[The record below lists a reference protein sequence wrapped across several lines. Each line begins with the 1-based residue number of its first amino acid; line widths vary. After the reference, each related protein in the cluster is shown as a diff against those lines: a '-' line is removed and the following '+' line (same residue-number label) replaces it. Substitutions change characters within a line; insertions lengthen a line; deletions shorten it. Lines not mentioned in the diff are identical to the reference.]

1 MTFPPMP
8 VKTQKI
14 RRPLLEWLPNV
25 LLGVLATAALLI
37 SGWSMAT
44 LLHDSAGAPWWVAG
58 TGVGVFDVLA
68 LLAALLVKIHASDPW
83 RAAGAQIVML
93 LAVCASAAVNGAHGA
108 NLGGWT
114 TALVLGAAPVTFEIA
129 FAIKFRTLTVLI
141 WLLFAKESM
150 TRLKQEAWERIA
162 IRIDENTTMTA
173 VSGTPEMIHET
184 VERIRTG
191 RPGLRKE
198 VQELYASGTT
208 DPERMLAELPAGT
221 NPESVR
227 RYLREIRKEVAE

>member
-1 MTFPPMP
+1 MNYPPMP
-8 VKTQKI
+8 VKVSKP
-14 RRPLLEWLPNV
+14 RKPLLTWLPDV
-25 LLGVLATAALLI
+25 LLGALATAALLI

-58 TGVGVFDVLA
+58 LGVGVFDVLA

-93 LAVCASAAVNGAHGA
+93 LAVGASAAVNGAHGA

-129 FAIKFRTLTVLI
+129 FSIKFRTLTVLI
-141 WLLFAKESM
+141 WLLFGKESM
-150 TRLKQEAWERIA
+150 KRLKQEAWERIA
-162 IRIDENTTMTA
+162 IPVDSGSMTA
-173 VSGTPEMIHET
+173 VSGTPEAIHAT
-184 VERIRTG
+184 VER
-191 RPGLRKE
+191 LRSSGTRAK
-198 VQELYASGTT
+198 VQELYSSGIT

-221 NPESVR
+221 NPESVK
-227 RYLREIRKEVAE
+227 RYLREIRKEVTG

>member
-8 VKTQKI
+8 VKAKKI
-14 RRPLLEWLPNV
+14 RRPVLEWLPNV
-25 LLGVLATAALLI
+25 LLGVLATAALLL

-68 LLAALLVKIHASDPW
+68 LLAALLVKAHASDPW
-83 RAAGAQIVML
+83 RAAGAQLVML
-93 LAVCASAAVNGAHGA
+93 LAVGASAAVNGAHGA

-129 FAIKFRTLTVLI
+129 FAIKFRTLTVLV
-141 WLLFAKESM
+141 WLLHRDSAW

-162 IRIDENTTMTA
+162 IPVDSGTFTA
-173 VSGTPEMIHET
+173 VSGTPEQIDAT
-184 VERIRTG
+184 ITR
-191 RPGLRKE
+191 LRKSGTRKQ
-198 VQELYASGTT
+198 VAELYGSGVT
-208 DPERMLAELPAGT
+208 DPDQIIRELPEA
-221 NPESVR
+221 NAESVR
-227 RYLREIRKEVAE
+227 RYVREIRKEVTE

>member
-8 VKTQKI
+8 VKSKKA
-14 RRPLLEWLPNV
+14 RRPVLSWLPEL
-25 LLGVLATAALLI
+25 LLGLLATAALII

-44 LLHDSAGAPWWVAG
+44 LLHYSAGAPWWVAG
-58 TGVGVFDVLA
+58 LGVGVFDVLA
-68 LLAALLVKIHASDPW
+68 LLAALLVKQHAGDPW

-93 LAVCASAAVNGAHGA
+93 LAVGASAAVNGAHGA

-141 WLLFAKESM
+141 WLLFSKESM

-162 IRIDENTTMTA
+162 IRIDERTTMTP
-173 VSGTPEMIHET
+173 VSGTPAAIHET
-184 VERIRTG
+184 VERIRSSGT
-191 RPGLRKE
+191 RAR
-198 VQELYASGTT
+198 VAELYGSGIT
-208 DPERMLAELPAGT
+208 DPDRMLAELPDA
-221 NPESVR
+221 NPESVK
-227 RYLREIRKEVAE
+227 RYMREIKKEITG

>member
-8 VKTQKI
+8 VKSKKA
-14 RRPLLEWLPNV
+14 RRPVLSWLPEL
-25 LLGVLATAALLI
+25 LLGLLATAALII

-44 LLHDSAGAPWWVAG
+44 LLHYSAGAPWWVAG
-58 TGVGVFDVLA
+58 LGVGVFDVLA
-68 LLAALLVKIHASDPW
+68 LLAALLVKQHAGDPW

-93 LAVCASAAVNGAHGA
+93 LAVGASAAVNGAHGA

-141 WLLFAKESM
+141 WLLFSKESM
-150 TRLKQEAWERIA
+150 KRLKQEAWERIA
-162 IRIDENTTMTA
+162 IPVDSGSLTF
-173 VSGTPEMIHET
+173 VSGTPEQIET
-184 VERIRTG
+184 TVTR
-191 RPGLRKE
+191 LRKSGTRAK
-198 VQELYASGTT
+198 VAELYGSGVT
-208 DPERMLAELPAGT
+208 DPDRIVAELPEA

-227 RYLREIRKEVAE
+227 RYVREIRKEVTE